1 MSPLRPLIF
10 AAFALAAAPP
20 AHAQVQAQATVK
32 PDGRFRASFG
42 LGASVSTGNSKSSNL
57 SMAGEGVRATERD
70 KTTLYGSLQ
79 YARSSGTTTGE
90 QLRLGGR
97 QDHDI
102 GETVF
107 AFGGLDFE
115 RNKFSN
121 LKLRSQ
127 LNGGLGYHAIKS
139 PTTTF
144 DLFGGL
150 GYTAD
155 KYFAPALVG
164 GATRDSYGYLTLM
177 LGEESTHRLSDST
190 SFKQRLTL
198 LPNLR
203 NRGEYRANWDA
214 GIAVAMS
221 KVLNLTVGLA
231 VAHNSDPG
239 PGRKATDTLLTTGV
253 SVNFD

>member
-1 MSPLRPLIF
+1 LF
-10 AAFALAAAPP
+10 AAFTLAAGPL
-20 AHAQVQAQATVK
+20 AHAQVQVQATVK
-32 PDGRFRASFG
+32 PDGQFRASLG
-42 LGASVSTGNSKSSNL
+42 LGASLSSGNSKSSNL
-57 SMAGEGVRATERD
+57 SLAGEAVRATERD

-79 YARSSGTTTGE
+79 YARSSGTTTSE

-97 QDHDI
+97 QDHDL

-127 LNGGLGYHAIKS
+127 LSGGVGYHAIKTPS
-139 PTTTF
+139 TTF

-150 GYTAD
+150 GYTAET
-155 KYFAPALVG
+155 YFEPALVG

-177 LGEESTHRLSDST
+177 LGEESSHRLSDTT
-190 SFKQRLTL
+190 SLKQRLTL

-203 NRGEYRANWDA
+203 DRGEYRATWDA
-214 GIAVAMS
+214 GISVAMS

-239 PGRKATDTLLTTGV
+239 PGRKTTDTLLTTGV
-253 SVNFD
+253 SVNFE